1 MQRLPL
7 HEGPNLPLATDV
19 AIVVMALAVLV
30 LGVVVYDAYRTYG
43 GEEL

>member
-19 AIVVMALAVLV
+19 AIAVMALAVLV

-43 GEEL
+43 GKEL